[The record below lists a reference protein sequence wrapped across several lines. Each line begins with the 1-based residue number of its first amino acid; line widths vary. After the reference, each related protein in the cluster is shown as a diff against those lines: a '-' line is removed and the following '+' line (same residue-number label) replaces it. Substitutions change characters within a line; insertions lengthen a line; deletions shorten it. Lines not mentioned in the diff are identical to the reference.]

1 MKWKLVVNINLVF
14 DVTHNEIQKSKI
26 ETAKYVLIALIILL
40 DLIEKWMIKKRG
52 QIATVHIM

>member
-1 MKWKLVVNINLVF
+1 MVVNINLVF